1 LPVCGEEAGVTVEI
15 KFCGLTRP
23 TDATF
28 AASLG
33 ASYLGAIFAG
43 GPRTITPTRAAEVF
57 EAVGSAA
64 RHVGVFGA
72 QSPAEVARAA
82 RVATLDVVQLH
93 GDPTADYVARLRDE
107 CALTI
112 WAVVRVSSGPVEPR
126 IAELDGLVDAIVLDA
141 FAPGRLGGT
150 GTTFDWRRASGWAR
164 PEHARL
170 VVAGGLTAR
179 NVGEAIHWLAPDIVD
194 VSSGVES
201 APGIKDHERM
211 LAFIEAVRQDS
222 NRIWARP

>member
-1 LPVCGEEAGVTVEI
+1 MTVEI

-23 TDATF
+23 ADATF

-33 ASYLGAIFAG
+33 ASYVGAIFAG
-43 GPRTITPTRAAEVF
+43 GPRNITPERAADIF
-57 EAVGSAA
+57 EAVGNAA

-72 QSPAEVARAA
+72 QSPSEVARTARIAA
-82 RVATLDVVQLH
+82 LDVLQLH

-107 CALTI
+107 CELAI
-112 WAVVRVSSGPVEPR
+112 WAVVRVSSDSVEAR
-126 IAELDGLVDAIVLDA
+126 IAALDRLVDAIVLDA

-150 GTTFDWRRASGWAR
+150 GTTFDWRRAAGWAR
-164 PEHARL
+164 PERARL
-170 VVAGGLTAR
+170 VVAGGLTAD
-179 NVGEAIHWLAPDIVD
+179 NVGEAIHWLAPAIVD

-211 LAFIEAVRQDS
+211 RAFVEAVRQDS
-222 NRIWARP
+222 DLEWARP

>member
-1 LPVCGEEAGVTVEI
+1 MTVEI

-33 ASYLGAIFAG
+33 ASYVGAIFAG
-43 GPRTITPTRAAEVF
+43 GPRKITPGRAAELF

-64 RHVGVFGA
+64 RHVGVFA
-72 QSPAEVARAA
+72 AESPAEVARVARAA
-82 RVATLDVVQLH
+82 ALDVVQLH
-93 GDPTADYVARLRDE
+93 GDPTAEYVTRLREE

-112 WAVVRVSSGPVEPR
+112 WAVVRVSSGPVEQR
-126 IAELDGLVDAIVLDA
+126 IAELDRLVDAIVLDA
-141 FAPGRLGGT
+141 FAPGLLGGT
-150 GTTFDWRRASGWAR
+150 GTTFDWRRAAAWAR
-164 PEHARL
+164 PERARL
-170 VVAGGLTAR
+170 VVAGGLTAH
-179 NVGEAIHWLAPDIVD
+179 NVGEAIRWLVPDIVD

-211 LAFIEAVRQDS
+211 RAFVEAVRQDGD
-222 NRIWARP
+222 RR

>member
-1 LPVCGEEAGVTVEI
+1 LTVEI

-23 TDATF
+23 ADAGF

-33 ASYLGAIFAG
+33 ASYVGAIFAG
-43 GPRTITPTRAAEVF
+43 GPRMIAPERAAELF
-57 EAVGSAA
+57 EAAGSAA

-72 QSPAEVARAA
+72 QSPAEVARTA

-93 GDPTADYVARLRDE
+93 GDPTAEYVSRLRDE
-107 CALTI
+107 CELTI
-112 WAVVRVSSGPVEPR
+112 WAVVRAASGPVERR
-126 IAELDGLVDAIVLDA
+126 IAELDGSVDAIVLDA

-150 GTTFDWRRASGWAR
+150 GTTFDWRRAAGWAR
-164 PEHARL
+164 PEHALL
-170 VVAGGLTAR
+170 VVAGGLTAH
-179 NVGEAIHWLAPDIVD
+179 NVGEAMHWLAPDIVD

-211 LAFIEAVRQDS
+211 RAFVEAVRQDS
-222 NRIWARP
+222 DRRWPRP